1 VTEGTNLGD
10 IFWRLG
16 VKSTVDKDMKAAEG
30 SIGSYKQKILDHSV
44 AIGAGMTAAGGA
56 IVALTDKSKKM
67 NAALGVTGLQ
77 LGATK
82 EEMRD
87 LALETTNV
95 TFPLEEVQASFDLL
109 ARAGMRNKDEIA
121 ATATAFDTLGDA
133 INVPASQVTDTLI
146 PAFNAFDIPLEDAAA
161 HTDAFTH
168 LVRNTTIDLGDF
180 SATMNYLAP
189 DIDTLGI
196 SLGDTVAIMEALA
209 DKGIQGSAAT
219 KEFRKAVTAADGDVS
234 LLYESLG
241 LTEAEVAAYASEVEG
256 AEGMTQA
263 FADAAN
269 EQYGMVDN
277 LKQTWD
283 EWSLSIGSALEP
295 LDAVGGVMTAMG
307 PVMMGLPTIMSTI
320 SAVQSGTLIPS
331 LYATAAAGWAAI
343 APWAPFI
350 LAGAAIVAA
359 LWLLEEHFGLVSG
372 AIDFLVGIGQ
382 GLIDWVTG
390 ALSGGLEEGGDS
402 LLLFLGPIGA
412 VVWAFQHWDEI
423 LPAIQEVFTGVIDY
437 ITGLFDWFAE
447 AGSNIVGMIVDG
459 ILNSPVTPW
468 GAMKTVLGAVGD
480 LLPHSPAKEGP
491 LSELPNWDAYLVDPL
506 EGAAA
511 RVPGALSGNL
521 EIAAQPMAAATSSTT
536 HVGGDTLHIGQ
547 INVRND
553 QDLDEIF
560 RQWEE
565 MQRSKRVQRGVR
577 A

>member
-1 VTEGTNLGD
+1 
-10 IFWRLG
+10 
-16 VKSTVDKDMKAAEG
+16 MA
-30 SIGSYKQKILDHSV
+30 IGSLGAVAYDIVANDKTATGTASSSERFKQVSL
-44 AIGAGMTAAGGA
+44 AAGAAMTAAGAA
-56 IVALTDKSKKM
+56 IVGLTDQSKKT

-77 LGATK
+77 IGATK

-95 TFPLEEVQASFDLL
+95 TFPLEEVQKSFDLL
-109 ARAGMRNKDEIA
+109 ARAGMRDKEAIA

-133 INVPASQVTDTLI
+133 INMPASQVTDTLI

-180 SATMNYLAP
+180 STTMNYLAP

-209 DKGIQGSAAT
+209 DRGIQGSAAT

-307 PVMMGLPTIMSTI
+307 PVMMGLPTIMSTL
-320 SAVQSGTLIPS
+320 SAVQSGTLVPS
-331 LYATAAAGWAAI
+331 LYATATAGWAAI

-350 LAGAAIVAA
+350 LAGALVVGA
-359 LWLLEEHFGLVSG
+359 LWLLEEHFGLVSW
-372 AIDFLVGIGQ
+372 AIDSLVGIGQ
-382 GLIDWVTG
+382 GLISWVTG

-423 LPAIQEVFTGVIDY
+423 LPAIQAVFAGVIDY

-506 EGAAA
+506 TDAGT
-511 RVPGALSGNL
+511 RIPGALAGNL
-521 EIAAQPMAAATSSTT
+521 EAAAQPLAAATSSTT
-536 HVGGDTLHIGQ
+536 HIGGDTLSIGN
-547 INVRND
+547 INVRSER
-553 QDLDEIF
+553 DLDEIF
-560 RQWEE
+560 RRWEE